1 MPKIYC
7 HYRVPLFIDKD
18 ATIVP
23 CRRRPCTES
32 IYEPILLKVSD
43 IKRPHIKHP
52 SSMNSDWAKCG
63 PCDHWYCPKHW
74 KASLRVSCDHTRCR
88 ELAKQRRMNK
98 CHVVNHVDSVSPK
111 ESISKKREF
120 SVISK
125 LRLEP
130 QKYEK
135 EELNDIPPL
144 IQTRTFSTQ
153 TEEEDNEEHELYL
166 DLQANYTELNSKYT
180 ILKTLSPAK
189 DAAHQRKIEV
199 LNTDIQRLEDQVSK
213 LTGIIADNL
222 HHIQDIE
229 AQKHALTEWIPN
241 IMLRKLILEKMPITA
256 PQLEELSTKQIKNP
270 LSNQ

>member
-18 ATIVP
+18 ATVVP

-52 SSMNSDWAKCG
+52 SSMNCDWAKCG

-74 KASLRVSCDHTRCR
+74 KASLRDSYDHTRCR

-98 CHVVNHVDSVSPK
+98 CRMNKCPVVNHVDIISPQESVP
-111 ESISKKREF
+111 KKREF

-130 QKYEK
+130 QKYER
-135 EELNDIPPL
+135 EELDDIPPP

-153 TEEEDNEEHELYL
+153 TEEEDNAEHELYL
-166 DLQANYTELNSKYT
+166 ELQANYTQLNSKYT
-180 ILKTLSPAK
+180 ILKTLGPAK
-189 DAAHQRKIEV
+189 DAVHQRKIEV

-222 HHIQDIE
+222 HNIQDIE
-229 AQKHALTEWIPN
+229 AQRDALTAWIPN
-241 IMLRKLILEKMPITA
+241 VMLRNLILDRRPVTA
-256 PQLEELSTKQIKNP
+256 SELRA
-270 LSNQ
+270 L